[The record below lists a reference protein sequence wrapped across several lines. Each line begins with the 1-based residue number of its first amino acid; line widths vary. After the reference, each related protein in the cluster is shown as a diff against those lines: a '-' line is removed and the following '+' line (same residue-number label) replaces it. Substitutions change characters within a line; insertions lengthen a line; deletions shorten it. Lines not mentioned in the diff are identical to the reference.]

1 MVLAALGGSMRAQYS
16 IELIEQG
23 SGGVLVEHI
32 LARESDL
39 DAARAFYRFCTRQFP
54 NRIFLLADRAR
65 VLDRSDYP

>member
-1 MVLAALGGSMRAQYS
+1 MSAQYS
-16 IELIEQG
+16 IEVIEEG
-23 SGGVLVEHI
+23 SEKVGVEHI

-65 VLDRSDYP
+65 VLARSDYP